1 MTDID
6 IDDLLKDDNILPELN
21 QIKYP
26 TRDQKIVKENPKGT
40 YIFENNEQF
49 KGRIKK
55 EKKGIKLLI
64 GIYRWPNG
72 QQYLGDLSANNN
84 FTKRGTI
91 IFPSNNKLIGNF
103 IMKENKIKNAVYETA
118 TRKYEGSFVNF
129 RLDGR
134 FIIKNK
140 ENSPHYLFKGGYSN
154 GRRQGNFILER
165 VINEKIL
172 QTTGTFDKGKK
183 NGLFKVYLKLK
194 EEEKMLIYEKS
205 FINDKIVYTYSDK
218 EKIENKVNILFD
230 VELQY
235 KICCLKTIKY
245 TENKIFI
252 LLGSYENILI
262 FDINNLNTP
271 RPILLFKKADVN
283 DILQLKDGKLLF
295 CSSENNFKLIE
306 PMFFEEEEEIK
317 EESALETKTDYS
329 TGDDIKIIQEF
340 KGLSTSKSIFVM
352 KQLSNGLI
360 ASGDSE
366 NLILWKNIENNNFY
380 EYNIINHIKL
390 TNTYCILEII
400 KENKNKNVIL
410 SIAQPDSKSVLFIN
424 INNYNKIELIK
435 KLDNINTIH
444 SRKNIMKQENNKN
457 ILYIGCQNSII
468 IISLINYEIISKI
481 FFDKITWLNQYLN
494 KFLLCGIIKIKNSY
508 SYEGYLTQIQMEM
521 ENKKFE
527 NVNIINV
534 SKSLNMKHK
543 GNIIDGDIITFEG
556 KDTIIT
562 IGTDNKLII
571 FN

>member
-103 IMKENKIKNAVYETA
+103 IMKENKIKNAIYETA
-118 TRKYEGSFVNF
+118 TRKYEGSFVNS

-140 ENSPHYLFKGGYSN
+140 ENSPYYLFKGGYSN

-271 RPILLFKKADVN
+271 RPILIFKKADVN

-306 PMFFEEEEEIK
+306 PIFFEEEEEIK
-317 EESALETKTDYS
+317 EESALETKTDS

-508 SYEGYLTQIQMEM
+508 SYEGYLTQIQMEI